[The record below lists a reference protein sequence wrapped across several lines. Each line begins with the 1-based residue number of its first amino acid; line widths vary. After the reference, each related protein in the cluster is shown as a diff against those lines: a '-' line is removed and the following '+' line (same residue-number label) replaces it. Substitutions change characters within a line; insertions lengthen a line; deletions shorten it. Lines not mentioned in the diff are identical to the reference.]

1 MDTNA
6 ALWE

>member
-1 MDTNA
+1 A